1 MRSNPPISLKT
12 THSLCSVIIITNYCC
27 LEKLLG
33 ITIKEKKRTSKRRF
47 NSKIKCSIK
56 CTKVLNKITI
66 MARIGD
72 LDIAMTIH
80 HFKVVFTKFFDCMYF
95 EHWTGS
101 MSNWVKYK
109 NGRPMADIKSHINNK
124 KYSRTKKK
132 ILQKSIPTKAIF

>member
-1 MRSNPPISLKT
+1 
-12 THSLCSVIIITNYCC
+12 
-27 LEKLLG
+27 
-33 ITIKEKKRTSKRRF
+33 
-47 NSKIKCSIK
+47 
-56 CTKVLNKITI
+56 

-80 HFKVVFTKFFDCMYF
+80 HFKVVFTKFFDCLYF

-124 KYSRTKKK
+124 KYSRTKKNPSK
-132 ILQKSIPTKAIF
+132 EYTHKGNFLGESHK

>member
-12 THSLCSVIIITNYCC
+12 THSLCSVIIIIITNYCC

-80 HFKVVFTKFFDCMYF
+80 HFKVVFTKFLIAC
-95 EHWTGS
+95 
-101 MSNWVKYK
+101 
-109 NGRPMADIKSHINNK
+109 
-124 KYSRTKKK
+124 
-132 ILQKSIPTKAIF
+132 ILNIELVL